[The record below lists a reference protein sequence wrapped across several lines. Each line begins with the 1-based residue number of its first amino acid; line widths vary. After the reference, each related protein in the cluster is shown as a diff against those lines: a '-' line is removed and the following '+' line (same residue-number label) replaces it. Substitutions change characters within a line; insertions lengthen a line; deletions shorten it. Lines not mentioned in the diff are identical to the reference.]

1 MRKIVPGVLPNSS
14 QAFDFGPDFVSRT
27 DIIPDLDRWYCYEYM
42 VKANTPGQ
50 RDGRIAFWFDGVLAA
65 DFQNLRLR
73 DIDSLKIDRFGL
85 SFHVGSNANGET
97 KKWYD
102 NVVAATSYIGPVVS
116 P

>member
-1 MRKIVPGVLPNSS
+1 
-14 QAFDFGPDFVSRT
+14 
-27 DIIPDLDRWYCYEYM
+27 M

-50 RDGRIAFWFDGVLAA
+50 RDGQITFWLDGVLAA

-85 SFHVGSNANGET
+85 SFHIHSNPGGET

-102 NVVAATSYIGPVVS
+102 NVVAATSYIGPLA